1 MNRIETNRGR
11 TARSRAARMDGSAL
25 ARLAFGVAAACAIAL
40 SPLAAKAEYPDKPIR
55 MVIPFAAGGTT
66 DLLARA
72 IGQHLAQAWGQPVV
86 SENRVGA
93 NGIIAAEMVAKSPGD
108 GYTLHLVAMGHAI
121 NPLIYKKIPFDADKD
136 FTPISLIATFP
147 QLVLVHPSVPAQS
160 LKELIALAKK
170 SPKGLTYA
178 SGGNGSSQHLAGAL
192 FTYMAGIDMNHIP
205 YKGGAPALM
214 DVLGGNVN
222 MMIIQPTSKEQ
233 ITSGQLRALAI
244 SSNKRSSNYPDVPTV
259 AEAGVPGYQSVA
271 WYGLVGP
278 KDMPPDVLKKISD
291 EVAKAS
297 QTDAVKKIIEAQGGD
312 LVAGSAK
319 EFKDFI
325 DAERK
330 RYAEIVKASGMQVN

>member
-25 ARLAFGVAAACAIAL
+25 ARLAFGVAAACALAL

-147 QLVLVHPSVPAQS
+147 QLVLVHPSVPANS